1 MPECKKLNQN
11 DGSIAQQH
19 VNITLVFHQHTKGKD
34 RILEEHSLVSVEDHN
49 KLEVKISSFA
59 QHPAENAEK
68 REVSEN

>member
-1 MPECKKLNQN
+1 
-11 DGSIAQQH
+11 
-19 VNITLVFHQHTKGKD
+19 LVFHQHTKGKD